1 VTFSFDIPGKA
12 APKGSRRSGTR
23 KDGSRYSYESNP
35 AVPVFMRLAK
45 EHLRIAVA
53 EQGHALVPK
62 SQPLELLVTFYVE
75 RPKNPTYSYP
85 PMGDIDKL
93 VRVLLDS
100 AEGIV
105 FENDTQVVSIDAL
118 KTYADVSSTVG
129 FVRPAV

>member
-45 EHLRIAVA
+45 EHLRTAVA

-62 SQPLELLVTFYVE
+62 SQPLHLLVTFYVE
-75 RPKNPTYSYP
+75 RPKGPKYGYP
-85 PMGDIDKL
+85 PQGDVDKM
-93 VRVLLDS
+93 VRSLAD
-100 AEGIV
+100 AMTGIV
-105 FENDTQVVSIDAL
+105 YEDDSQVVSVHAL

>member
-1 VTFSFDIPGKA
+1 MTFSFDIPGKA

-35 AVPVFMRLAK
+35 AVPLFMKLAK
-45 EHLRIAVA
+45 AHLREEAA
-53 EQGHALVPK
+53 RQGWTLVPK
-62 SQPLELLVTFYVE
+62 SQPLHLLVTFYVE

-85 PMGDIDKL
+85 PMGDTDKL

-105 FENDTQVVSIDAL
+105 FENDTQVVSVHAS
-118 KTYADVSSTVG
+118 KAYADVSSTVG
-129 FVRPAV
+129 FVRPAS